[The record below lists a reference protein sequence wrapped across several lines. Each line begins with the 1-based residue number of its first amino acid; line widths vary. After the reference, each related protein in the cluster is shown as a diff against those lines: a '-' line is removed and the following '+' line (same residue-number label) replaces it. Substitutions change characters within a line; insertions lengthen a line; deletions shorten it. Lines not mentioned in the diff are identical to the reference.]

1 MFSHHVVD
9 AEWGLTVQ
17 ISITRSVAG
26 VAGGAEGRKTI
37 IFLAFTCLG
46 LWWVMLDT
54 FPST

>member
-26 VAGGAEGRKTI
+26 VAGGAGG
-37 IFLAFTCLG
+37 AG
-46 LWWVMLDT
+46 GADT
-54 FPST
+54 VTSTTQEEVSAAAQNAEED